1 MESVHHDAVKN
12 YFQRASR
19 HCCCFHSALVA
30 RESDVHAH
38 KRTAEFPPAQG
49 PAGVSNV
56 LLALLPYSI
65 ATGKS
70 VKPVTL
76 GKVIH
81 ALGLNFC
88 IFKIKELDL
97 LRSQL
102 LERDNIE
109 NIRALKQIKADFIH
123 ISATQWLC
131 DPEQINE
138 HPRLSFLICKLE
150 IKPTSLNERA

>member
-1 MESVHHDAVKN
+1 M
-12 YFQRASR
+12 
-19 HCCCFHSALVA
+19 
-30 RESDVHAH
+30 
-38 KRTAEFPPAQG
+38 
-49 PAGVSNV
+49 
-56 LLALLPYSI
+56 
-65 ATGKS
+65 
-70 VKPVTL
+70 KPVTF

-88 IFKIKELDL
+88 IFKIKELGL

-131 DPEQINE
+131 DPEQIN
-138 HPRLSFLICKLE
+138 
-150 IKPTSLNERA
+150 